1 MASKSNTSVGIDV
14 TVQGERAFRASLSEI
29 NAALRVNNAEIEAV
43 SEAYKG
49 NEKSIDALTAKQD
62 ALDRSILTQKERL
75 EALESALKKTGE
87 KYGETDTRTLRL
99 RESLIKAQTQLE
111 KTKRELNDTSE
122 ELDKAKENTGNLS
135 VSLSDLADK
144 AGINLPPALQTLTE
158 NMDGATT
165 AGAALVGVLAGI
177 VTGLAKAT
185 TSTAEN
191 AKQLKTMS
199 QETGLTVE
207 QLQELQY
214 TSAALGIEE
223 DEVQDKMKDLVSAMR
238 DARDGSEDMQG
249 AFKRLGVE
257 VTDRSG
263 ELKSAGDVFYEV
275 VDALGEVSNRTE
287 RDALAMQIFGEEA
300 QKLNPIF
307 DEGKG
312 ALQRYAQ
319 EANSLGYVMDTK
331 TVESFSELGTQFVNF
346 NKQIDAVKN
355 QFAIVLLPVL
365 TNLLSIIASLSPEQ
379 LKMLIT
385 LGAVVTTIIAMA
397 KAVKGITDLTSSL
410 SSFFSSTNTGA
421 AKTLLII
428 SAVVGAL
435 ILILGLIALIKEGK
449 EGFED
454 SLDNLKS
461 SASDISGSISG
472 KVNQANSNYQRIAY
486 HAKGTMY
493 HQGGWAVVGEEGPE
507 LIDLP
512 VGSRVY
518 TASQTRKMIGTGN
531 GTVNY
536 YVTIDAKSVKEFD
549 DIVRIAN
556 QKKSSIRQGNVK
568 K

>member
-29 NAALRVNNAEIEAV
+29 NAALRVNNAEIESV

-158 NMDGATT
+158 NMDGATA

-257 VTDRSG
+257 VTGRSG
-263 ELKSAGDVFYEV
+263 ELKSAGDVFFEV
-275 VDALGEVSNRTE
+275 VDALGSVQNATE

-300 QKLNPIF
+300 QKLNPLI
-307 DEGKG
+307 DAGKET
-312 ALQRYAQ
+312 LQRYSE
-319 EANSLGYVMDTK
+319 EANKLGYVMDTEA
-331 TVESFSELGTQFVNF
+331 VEKFSELDTQMQKLS
-346 NKQIDAVKN
+346 KQSEALKNSFAV
-355 QFAIVLLPVL
+355 VLLPILTKLFESISAIPTPVL
-365 TNLLSIIASLSPEQ
+365 QTLVVLATVIAT
-379 LKMLIT
+379 IV
-385 LGAVVTTIIAMA
+385 AVVKVIKELNDTAGAIKGFFDTFDKSALKTTAIIL
-397 KAVKGITDLTSSL
+397 G
-410 SSFFSSTNTGA
+410 
-421 AKTLLII
+421 
-428 SAVVGAL
+428 VVA
-435 ILILGLIALIKEGK
+435 GLIALAALIAVIIG
-449 EGFED
+449 
-454 SLDNLKS
+454 KS
-461 SASDISGSISG
+461 SEVEKTMNSIGNSVGSLTGS
-472 KVNQANSNYQRIAY
+472 VDQVQNNYKNVPRYAR
-486 HAKGTMY
+486 GTTF
-493 HQGGWAVVGEEGPE
+493 HPGGMALVGEEGPE